1 MLTMTGLL
9 CRLWRCTTRTGRGAA
24 GQAEPAEEAVSGD
37 LSSDDLTVIRG
48 VGIASQN
55 RLYTAGITSF
65 AALARASPDEVRES
79 LGTFGRGAKVEAW
92 IKQAGD
98 LAKKRQH

>member
-1 MLTMTGLL
+1 MLTVTGLL
-9 CRLWRCTTRTGRGAA
+9 CRLWRCTTRTACGAA
-24 GQAEPAEEAVSGD
+24 GQAGPAEEAASGEP
-37 LSSDDLTVIRG
+37 SSDDLTVIRG

-65 AALARASPDEVRES
+65 AELARASPDEVRES
-79 LGTFGRGAKVEAW
+79 LGTLARGAKVEDW

-98 LAKKRQH
+98 LAKKRPH